1 MKKGDIISIKIEG
14 INERGKSY
22 GIIDNNRVF
31 VNINAAKDQIVEGR
45 LNKTRKKRYE
55 LNDCKII
62 DYANRK
68 NQIYQ
73 ELERQCGGC
82 NFQYYT
88 YEEQLYLK
96 KENIKRLLDQ
106 CIKYEYEFQEPIQSV
121 EKQGYRNK
129 MEFSFGNE
137 YLDGPTILGLH
148 KQNSFHDIVNVS
160 GCKLMDANFNMIYN
174 KVDEISKKFGL
185 NFYHRLKHVGY
196 LRNLVI
202 RKGKNDIL
210 VNLVTTSDIDKKI
223 EKDYLEEMK
232 KELLNLPLKDGYKIT
247 GILHTLND
255 GLQDMVVS
263 EKENILYGKRDI
275 CEEVFDLKFEISPY
289 SFFQTNKKTVEK
301 LYSKVI
307 EYIGQKKDRV
317 VFDLFSG
324 TGTIGQ
330 IVSKNC
336 KKVIGIEI
344 VEEAVE
350 KAKANCVLNNIQN
363 CEFIAGDVFSRLEN
377 LENPDLLILDPPR
390 GGVGEKT
397 VKKIVEFYPTDE
409 IIYVSC
415 NPRTLCT
422 DLKQFQEYGYTVKK
436 TCIVDMFPFTNHVE
450 TVALLSKL
458 NTKYHL
464 DIEIGEDE
472 LLEIDFSKDATYGE
486 IKKFVLDKYGLKV
499 SSLYIAQVKRKH
511 GIIERENYNISKKE
525 NQRVLNCPEDKE
537 KAIENAL
544 EYFGMI

>member
-160 GCKLMDANFNMIYN
+160 GCKLMDASFDMIYN

-436 TCIVDMFPFTNHVE
+436 ACIVDMFPFTNHVE

-458 NTKYHL
+458 DSKKYISVELPL
-464 DIEIGEDE
+464 DDMDLTRAE
-472 LLEIDFSKDATYGE
+472 SKVTYKQIQNYVFE
-486 IKKFVLDKYGLKV
+486 KFGFKI
-499 SSLYIAQVKRKH
+499 STLYNAQVKRKWGLDVREH
-511 GIIERENYNISKKE
+511 YNMSKNEKQKIPKSPIEKE
-525 NQRVLNCPEDKE
+525 EAILDVLRHFKM
-537 KAIENAL
+537 K
-544 EYFGMI
+544 

>member
-223 EKDYLEEMK
+223 EKDYLKELK

-450 TVALLSKL
+450 TVVLMSKVA
-458 NTKYHL
+458 Y
-464 DIEIGEDE
+464 
-472 LLEIDFSKDATYGE
+472 SA
-486 IKKFVLDKYGLKV
+486 
-499 SSLYIAQVKRKH
+499 
-511 GIIERENYNISKKE
+511 
-525 NQRVLNCPEDKE
+525 
-537 KAIENAL
+537 
-544 EYFGMI
+544 

>member
-160 GCKLMDANFNMIYN
+160 GCKLMDANFDMIYN

-223 EKDYLEEMK
+223 EKDYMEEMK

-436 TCIVDMFPFTNHVE
+436 ACIVDMFPFTNHVE
-450 TVALLSKL
+450 TVVLMSKVAPS
-458 NTKYHL
+458 
-464 DIEIGEDE
+464 E
-472 LLEIDFSKDATYGE
+472 
-486 IKKFVLDKYGLKV
+486 
-499 SSLYIAQVKRKH
+499 
-511 GIIERENYNISKKE
+511 
-525 NQRVLNCPEDKE
+525 
-537 KAIENAL
+537 
-544 EYFGMI
+544 